1 MGRGLRWAIGSE
13 TNLPNLNEANHIT
26 MCGFGDETGDWVVTL
41 CGLTISE
48 DRYTLERSSA
58 DLAPGCKLCV
68 ARFELETQRAN
79 VR

>member
-1 MGRGLRWAIGSE
+1 VNGSGK
-13 TNLPNLNEANHIT
+13 NLPNLNEANHIT

-48 DRYTLERSSA
+48 DRYALERSSSS
-58 DLAPGCKLCV
+58 LAPGCKLCV
-68 ARFELETQRAN
+68 ERFEHQAARAN